1 MCRCSDFGAHPQ
13 ILKYELILCNGASPF
28 SLSFEGCIKQTR
40 ARFLNTW
47 KHFSKIDCTNVG
59 ESAWARTLKKHTL
72 ISNCSDFVSTLVLT
86 LALTHSRPM
95 SKTRNNCYRWR
106 WFRYGLAHAVPL
118 HIIIFEKCMFPGPR
132 PNLKNLQLISTI
144 ITCIA
149 LICTQNLYIY
159 IIHPS
164 VNIRASKDTR
174 ASALL
179 WVTFIHVL
187 YI

>member
-47 KHFSKIDCTNVG
+47 KHISNIDCTNMG
-59 ESAWARTLKKHTL
+59 ESVRTFKKNTL

-86 LALTHSRPM
+86 HSRPV
-95 SKTRNNCYRWR
+95 SKNNCYRWQ
-106 WFRYGLAHAVPL
+106 WFRYGLAHVVPL
-118 HIIIFEKCMFPGPR
+118 HNFIFGKCMFPGPR
-132 PNLKNLQLISTI
+132 PDLENLQLISTI